1 MLVCP
6 KRDVSGGSLCD
17 NASVSASSCVPHI
30 GPILRR
36 LRISQGLTQSAL
48 AQASGIRQ
56 NYVHYIERGL
66 RVPALDVLENVCRA
80 LGTPTSA
87 VIAEAELAAQQV
99 DISLRA

>member
-1 MLVCP
+1 M
-6 KRDVSGGSLCD
+6 CD
-17 NASVSASSCVPHI
+17 NESVSASSCVPHI

-36 LRISQGLTQSAL
+36 LRISQGLTQSSL

-80 LGTPTSA
+80 LGTATSV
-87 VIAEAELAAQQV
+87 VIAEAEISAQQADLAAR
-99 DISLRA
+99 S